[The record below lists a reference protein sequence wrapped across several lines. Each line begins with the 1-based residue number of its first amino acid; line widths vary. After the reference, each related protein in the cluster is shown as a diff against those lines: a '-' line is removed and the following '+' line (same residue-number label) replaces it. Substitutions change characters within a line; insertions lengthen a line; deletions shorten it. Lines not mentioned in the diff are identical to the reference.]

1 MRPGDYDRNVG
12 NSSGSARPG
21 SFPRRLLIDTLKQA
35 LLLAEALV
43 DKKAIDPVLLE
54 VTDFVSYGDYLLI
67 ATGTS
72 PPHVEALVEACTQ
85 EAKKLGM
92 TVLHS
97 EGRET
102 CRWVLV
108 DYGEVLLHVFQ
119 TNERGYYDLEGM
131 WLDAKSVEIPGA
143 EPKSFPAGFV
153 AS

>member
-1 MRPGDYDRNVG
+1 MV
-12 NSSGSARPG
+12 
-21 SFPRRLLIDTLKQA
+21 
-35 LLLAEALV
+35 E
-43 DKKAIDPVLLE
+43 KKAIDPVLLE

-67 ATGTS
+67 ATGSS
-72 PPHVEALVEACTQ
+72 PPHVEAIVEACTAQ
-85 EAKKLGM
+85 ASAQGM
-92 TVLHS
+92 VVLHS

-131 WLDAKSVEIPGA
+131 WIDAKRVDIPSVAP
-143 EPKSFPAGFV
+143 PSYPAGFV

>member
-1 MRPGDYDRNVG
+1 MTTDDYDHNVG
-12 NSSGSARPG
+12 SSSGSARPG
-21 SFPRRLLIDTLKQA
+21 SFHRRLLIETLNQA
-35 LLLAEALV
+35 LRLAEAMV
-43 DKKAIDPVLLE
+43 EKKAIDPVLLE

-72 PPHVEALVEACTQ
+72 RPHVEALVEACTA
-85 EAKKLGM
+85 EAAAQGM
-92 TVLHS
+92 TVLNS

-131 WLDAKSVEIPGA
+131 WLDAKRIEIPGA
-143 EPKSFPAGFV
+143 EASSYPAGFV